1 MRFIDRIYWF
11 FWFRFLRYIFKGY
24 FVKKQERLLSKL
36 KSEDEIVVIFFA
48 MSLPMWRYQNLYEAM
63 KKHPL
68 FRPYIVLSPRITYSK
83 EQQERDMQKL
93 RNYFTHLG
101 IPFVDFNVG
110 GKVNNIRKTLK
121 PDILF
126 YPQPYDRAFVPL
138 HDSSF
143 FYDKLLAYYPYAFWS
158 ASGKWSYDTFFHN
171 IAWKLFYST
180 EFHKTEA
187 ATIASNKGAN
197 VAVTGYPNADSF
209 LYSPHLD
216 VWKPQAHKV
225 KRIVWAPH
233 FTISKERSI
242 VTHSNFLWMA
252 HFMLEVAKRYYGK
265 IQIAFKPHPSLLTE
279 LYLHPD
285 WGKEK
290 TDAYYSEWD
299 RMENGQLDEGDFK
312 NLFMTSDAIIHD
324 CGSFSIEYHYSLKPA
339 MYVSQNLKAYTD
351 TLSEFGRRAVN
362 LHYIATCEEDICRFI
377 EHQVLDGDDPM
388 LPERQEFYDKY
399 LLPPNDKS
407 VVENTIADI
416 LHSLGRK

>member
-11 FWFRFLRYIFKGY
+11 FWFRFLRHIFRDY
-24 FVKKQERLLSKL
+24 FVKKQERLLSEL
-36 KSEDEIVVIFFA
+36 KSKDEIVVVFFA

-63 KKHPL
+63 KGHPL

-93 RNYFTHLG
+93 RNYFTRLE
-101 IPFVDFNVG
+101 IPFIDFHVG
-110 GKVNNIRKTLK
+110 GKVENIRKTLR

-126 YPQPYDRAFVPL
+126 YPQPYDRALVPI

-143 FYDKLLAYYPYAFWS
+143 FYDKLLGYYPYAFWS

-180 EFHKTEA
+180 EFHKEEA
-187 ATIASNKGAN
+187 TSIASNKGAN

-209 LYSPHLD
+209 LYSPHID
-216 VWKPQAHKV
+216 VWKPQPHRV

-252 HFMLEVAKRYYGK
+252 HFMLEVAKQYYGK

-290 TDAYYSEWD
+290 TDAYYAEWD
-299 RMENGQLDEGDFK
+299 KMENGQLDEGDFK

-339 MYVSQNLKAYTD
+339 MYVSQDLKAYTD
-351 TLSEFGRRAVN
+351 TLSEFGRKAVN
-362 LHYIATCEEDICRFI
+362 LHYIATCEEDIYRFI
-377 EHQVLDGDDPM
+377 EYQVLDGNDPM

-407 VVENTIADI
+407 VAENTLEDI
-416 LHSLGRK
+416 LQSLGRK

>member
-11 FWFRFLRYIFKGY
+11 FWFRFLRYILKGC

-36 KSEDEIVVIFFA
+36 KSKDEIIVVFFA

-93 RNYFTHLG
+93 RDYFTHLG

-110 GKVNNIRKTLK
+110 GKVNNIRRTLK

-171 IAWKLFYST
+171 IAWRLFYST

-216 VWKPQAHKV
+216 VWKPQTHKV

-252 HFMLEVAKRYYGK
+252 DLMLDIAREYKDK
-265 IQIAFKPHPSLLTE
+265 LQIAFKPHPSLLTE
-279 LYLHPD
+279 LYLHPE
-285 WGKEK
+285 WGKER
-290 TDAYYSEWD
+290 TDTYYAAWRD
-299 RMENGQLDEGDFK
+299 LDNGQLDEGEFK
-312 NLFMTSDAIIHD
+312 DLFMTSDAIIHD

-339 MYVSQNLKAYTD
+339 MYVSQDLKEYTE
-351 TLSEFGRRAVN
+351 TLSEFGRMAVN
-362 LHYIATCEEDICRFI
+362 LHYKASNREDILRFI
-377 EHQVLDGDDPM
+377 EHNVLGEEDPM
-388 LPERQEFYDKY
+388 LSARQNFYNKY
-399 LLPPNDKS
+399 LLPPNGKS
-407 VVENTIADI
+407 VVENTLSDM
-416 LHSLGRK
+416 LNSLGH